1 MQTTAVDAI
10 DAKKQEIG
18 KQMFNPN
25 APEEENPE
33 EETPTAEAQPETPEE
48 TTDETDQE
56 EIESAKVVITE
67 GKNGKKTILSKVSSC
82 KVQSKIATE
91 ECIQWKHWVEKLLNT
106 TSLTFQKVA
115 HLVNWVILMVLP
127 LTSTACLT

>member
-1 MQTTAVDAI
+1 MPTQAALDIVNSVFAGQKDISDYVANALQTTAVDAI

-48 TTDETDQE
+48 TTDETDQGGDW
-56 EIESAKVVITE
+56 IR
-67 GKNGKKTILSKVSSC
+67 
-82 KVQSKIATE
+82 
-91 ECIQWKHWVEKLLNT
+91 
-106 TSLTFQKVA
+106 
-115 HLVNWVILMVLP
+115 
-127 LTSTACLT
+127 